1 MKTLRYPLAL
11 FAALVLCLL
20 TAPAPRADTTTMTGG
35 AGAFRLEQAYVNVP
49 DMNVFFYAQD
59 AEGNAYTPTM
69 VQAAGLELTL
79 GDHTLDASSLGQ
91 ASSPVCYLIVLDNS
105 AEI

>member
-59 AEGNAYTPTM
+59 AEGNALHPHDG
-69 VQAAGLELTL
+69 AGGGAGT
-79 GDHTLDASSLGQ
+79 DAGRSHAGRQFAGAGQ
-91 ASSPVCYLIVLDNS
+91 QPGLLPGRAG
-105 AEI
+105 

>member
-59 AEGNAYTPTM
+59 AEGNAYTPTTWSCWIT
-69 VQAAGLELTL
+69 ARRSNLPTSARCAGRS
-79 GDHTLDASSLGQ
+79 GS
-91 ASSPVCYLIVLDNS
+91 
-105 AEI
+105 